1 MTNWLDHEVRREQYA
16 VEQQDAADE
25 PWLGWRLAADLGV
38 VQTGN
43 GSAVMMESLRALLSD
58 ATPQELA
65 SEQAPDA
72 VLERLRTAVAQSAD
86 SGLSGRV
93 GSEAFSVV
101 MVSGPRST
109 RYPGAASG
117 VVEGVPEGSRVIYT
131 VDIPPA
137 IRLVLRVFAAISAA
151 IAVGVIAMALAA
163 IAAGDLISVPFS
175 LFVLAFLLVVWRHWS
190 HLQRRSVELNATLRT
205 ILTASSGS
213 TDRIGG
219 LHNNKMQQT
228 SRG

>member
-1 MTNWLDHEVRREQYA
+1 MI
-16 VEQQDAADE
+16 
-25 PWLGWRLAADLGV
+25 
-38 VQTGN
+38 
-43 GSAVMMESLRALLSD
+43 ESLRALLSD

-65 SEQAPDA
+65 SELAPDA
-72 VLERLRTAVAQSAD
+72 VLERLRTAVARPAE
-86 SGLSGRV
+86 SGLGGRV

-117 VVEGVPEGSRVIYT
+117 VVERVADGSRVIYT

-137 IRLVLRVFAAISAA
+137 IRLGLRVFAAISVAV
-151 IAVGVIAMALAA
+151 AVGCLAMALAA
-163 IAAGDLISVPFS
+163 IAVGDLISVPFS
-175 LFVLAFLLVVWRHWS
+175 LFMLAVLLVVWRHWS
-190 HLQRRSVELNATLRT
+190 HLQRRSVELKARLQT

-213 TDRIGG
+213 TDRSGG

-228 SRG
+228 SHG